1 MILFNVKPKPEDPS
15 AFKFL
20 VQTNSPGDA
29 EKEWTAR
36 GFRVQSLYARPFHP
50 GLCGESLWALS
61 FWRPE
66 TVDQPELL

>member
-1 MILFNVKPKPEDPS
+1 MKPKPELPED
-15 AFKFL
+15 FKL
-20 VQTNSPGDA
+20 IAQTNDPGA
-29 EKEWTAR
+29 TEAEWTAR

-50 GLCGESLWALS
+50 ALCGDCLWALS